1 MSVVTCPNCRT
12 PAPPGAIFC
21 DNCGYDLRTV
31 APAAQQ
37 PIPPTFMVPQGEAG
51 EIICPSCGHN
61 NIAGSAFCE
70 NCGTQLSQPKPQ
82 VQAPPQPV
90 VQTPRQPQPQ
100 PATPAA
106 QPATPAAQPAAQGP
120 AAQTPAPQAPAGPAR
135 FVSGR
140 LVIQA
145 SNISLSI
152 PGGKQSVI
160 IGREDP
166 VSGIF
171 PDIDLDPHGGHE
183 AGVGRRHAQ
192 LVAQGGQVYIEDLDS
207 VNGTVVNKQKI
218 TPRQPFLLHSGDEL
232 RLGKMALIFYNS

>member
-1 MSVVTCPNCRT
+1 MSAVACPNCRT

-31 APAAQQ
+31 SPSAQQ
-37 PIPPTFMVPQGEAG
+37 PVPPTFLVPQGEAG
-51 EIICPSCGHN
+51 EIICPNCQHN

-70 NCGTQLSQPKPQ
+70 NCGTQLSQVKPQ
-82 VQAPPQPV
+82 AQAPAPAQAAAQKPYQP
-90 VQTPRQPQPQ
+90 PMQPAAPL
-100 PATPAA
+100 ATPA
-106 QPATPAAQPAAQGP
+106 QAAQPP
-120 AAQTPAPQAPAGPAR
+120 AAPAG
-135 FVSGR
+135 FVTGR
-140 LVIQA
+140 LVIQE

-152 PGGKQSVI
+152 PGGKQTVI

-166 VSGIF
+166 VSGVF

-207 VNGTVVNKQKI
+207 VNGTIVNKQKI
-218 TPRQPFLLHSGDEL
+218 TPHQPYLLRSGDEF
-232 RLGKMALIFYNS
+232 RLGKMALVYYTG